1 MLAERLSE
9 ARILLV
15 DDERANIEFL
25 RRVLEPEG
33 YREIR
38 GTTDPTEVLDL
49 HREWAPDLVI
59 LDLMMPEVDGFEIL
73 EGLQEQAG
81 SGSFS
86 PVLVQT
92 SDHTH
97 GVKRRALAGGAKDF
111 LTKPLSPAEV
121 RLRVRNL
128 LETRFLHLQL
138 QDQNR
143 LLEDRVRERTAD
155 LERARFETLERLAR
169 AAEYR
174 DDETGEHTRRVGR
187 LATRVAE
194 ALGWS
199 EERCEMLFR
208 VAPLHDVGKIGI
220 PDAILLNP
228 GPLTTDEFDVMQTHT
243 TIGAELLGDSEFALM
258 QMAEEIALTHH
269 EHWDGG
275 GYPRGLAGSDIPE
288 TGHIVSVA
296 DTFDALTT
304 ARPYKKAWS
313 VERTLA
319 EIRSENGRQFA
330 PELVD
335 ALESVVARL
344 EAPSSRGGRRYVR
357 EVAL

>member
-9 ARILLV
+9 ARVLLV
-15 DDERANIEFL
+15 DDEKANIEFL

-33 YREIR
+33 YREVR
-38 GTTDPTEVLDL
+38 GTTDPTGVLDL
-49 HREWAPDLVI
+49 YREWAPDLIV

-73 EGLQEQAG
+73 EGLREQAG
-81 SGSFS
+81 AGSFS

-97 GVKRRALAGGAKDF
+97 GVKRRALASGAKDF

-143 LLEDRVRERTAD
+143 LLEERVRERTAD

-187 LATRVAE
+187 LAARVAE
-194 ALGWS
+194 AMGWP
-199 EERCEMLFR
+199 EERCEMIFR

-220 PDAILLNP
+220 PDSILLNP
-228 GPLTTDEFDVMQTHT
+228 GRLTEDEFEVMQTHT
-243 TIGAELLGDSEFALM
+243 TIGADLLGESEFALM
-258 QMAEEIALTHH
+258 RMAEEIALTHH

-275 GYPRGLAGSDIPE
+275 GYPRGLAGADIPE

-304 ARPYKKAWS
+304 ARPYKEAWS
-313 VERTLA
+313 VERTLL
-319 EIRSENGRQFA
+319 EIRSEKGQKFA
-330 PELVD
+330 PELVE
-335 ALESVVARL
+335 ALDSVVARL
-344 EAPSSRGGRRYVR
+344 GSPSATAARRYVR
-357 EVAL
+357 EAAL